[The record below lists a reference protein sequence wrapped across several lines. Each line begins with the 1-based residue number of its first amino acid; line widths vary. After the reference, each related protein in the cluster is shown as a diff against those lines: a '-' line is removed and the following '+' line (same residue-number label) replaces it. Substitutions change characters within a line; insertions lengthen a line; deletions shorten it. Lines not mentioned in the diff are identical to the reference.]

1 MEENNLKVITSK
13 KEIQQICQQF
23 KIEGKSIGFV
33 PTMGFL
39 HEGHL
44 SLVEEARKANDIV
57 IMSIF
62 VNPLQFG
69 PGEDYDA
76 YPRDIKR
83 DEALA
88 KDAGVDII
96 FTPDVEEMYSEEM
109 SIQMIVLK
117 RTDVLCGR
125 NRPGH
130 FDGVI
135 TVVTKLFHL
144 ISPDRAYFGMK
155 DAQQFAVISGLVNDL
170 DFPIELIPGATIR
183 EEDGLAISS
192 RNIYLNKKER
202 QVAPNLYKSL
212 FRAKEAILQGERN
225 VEIVLEALISNMKSK
240 MNIEIDYVEILSY
253 PTLEPLSEL
262 KGKIIIAAAVK
273 FSKARLID
281 NIIIKVDE

>member
-13 KEIQQICQQF
+13 KEIQQLCLIF
-23 KIEGKSIGFV
+23 KQEGKSIGFV

-44 SLVEEARKANDIV
+44 SLVKEARKANDIV

-76 YPRDIKR
+76 YPRDRKR
-83 DEALA
+83 DEMLA
-88 KDAGVDII
+88 EEAGVDFI
-96 FTPDVEEMYSEEM
+96 FHPDVDEMYQGDM
-109 SIQMIVLK
+109 SIEMKVTK
-117 RTDVLCGR
+117 RTDVLCGK

-135 TVVTKLFHL
+135 TVVTKLFHI
-144 ISPDRAYFGMK
+144 ISPDRAYFGLK
-155 DAQQFAVISGLVNDL
+155 DAQQFAVISGLVDDL
-170 DFPIELIPGATIR
+170 DFPIELVPVNTIR

-192 RNIYLNKKER
+192 RNVYLTDKER
-202 QVAPNLYKSL
+202 KQAPYLYQSL
-212 FRAKEAILQGERN
+212 LLAKETIMQGEKDIRSIM
-225 VEIVLEALISNMKSK
+225 ETIQKEMKAK
-240 MNIEIDYVEILSY
+240 MDIAIDYVEVLSY
-253 PTLEPLSEL
+253 PELEPLREL
-262 KGKIIIAAAVK
+262 KGKIIIASAVK

-281 NIIIKVDE
+281 NIIFEIA